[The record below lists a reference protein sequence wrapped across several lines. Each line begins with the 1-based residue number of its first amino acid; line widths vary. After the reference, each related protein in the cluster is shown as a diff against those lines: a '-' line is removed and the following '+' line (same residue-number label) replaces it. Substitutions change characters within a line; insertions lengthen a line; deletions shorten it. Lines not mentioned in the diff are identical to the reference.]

1 MTSFPLRFFCISEL
15 DQNGVVFLQLSFL
28 FIQLLPLIN
37 QLNVLVREVV
47 DSGELRRNGNGG
59 DVVHFRK
66 GIRGNHLIPDRF
78 LLQLQDFWR
87 RRIHFYV

>member
-1 MTSFPLRFFCISEL
+1 MTRFPLRFFYVREF
-15 DQNGVVFLQLSFL
+15 DQNGVVLLKLSFL

-47 DSGELRRNGNGG
+47 DSSELRRNGNGG
-59 DVVHFRK
+59 DVVHLRK
-66 GIRGNHLIPDRF
+66 RLRGSNLGPDRF
-78 LLQLQDFWR
+78 LLQFQDLLR